1 MRFLRLTLWGAFAR
15 LQNESAGIAQW
26 KTPAPGQGR
35 GPIRWRARLAVC
47 AAVGLGLAG
56 CAGIRVDSSPEA
68 KQQFVGERALAR
80 WQVLMKGDVDGAYQF
95 FSAGSKVATSPEVYK
110 SKMRPGMW
118 RAAKVDK
125 VDCQGEICKVTMLIT
140 YDTRPMRGIQTPV
153 EETWIIENGSAWY
166 VYR

>member
-1 MRFLRLTLWGAFAR
+1 MRFLRLTLWGPFAR
-15 LQNESAGIAQW
+15 LQDESAGFELRKVPSPEQGKGLIA
-26 KTPAPGQGR
+26 GL
-35 GPIRWRARLAVC
+35 ARLAVC
-47 AAVGLGLAG
+47 AAVGLALAG

-80 WQVLMKGDVDGAYQF
+80 WQVLMKGDVEGAYQF
-95 FSAGSKVATSPEVYK
+95 FSAGSKAATSPEVYK

-125 VDCQGEICKVTMLIT
+125 VDCQGEICKVTMLVT